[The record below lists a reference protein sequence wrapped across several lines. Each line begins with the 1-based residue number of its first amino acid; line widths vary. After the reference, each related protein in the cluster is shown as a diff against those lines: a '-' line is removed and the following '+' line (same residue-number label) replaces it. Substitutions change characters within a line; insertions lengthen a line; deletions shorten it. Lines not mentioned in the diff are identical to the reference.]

1 MTDGVIVVDKP
12 AGMTSH
18 DVVDEIRR
26 RFKMKRVG
34 HAGTLDPD
42 ATGVLV
48 LGLGKATKLLT
59 YAAASEKSYAAGAHF
74 GVVTSTQDASGE
86 EVQREDASSL
96 TEYDIARALEG
107 LRGDIEQ
114 VPPMVSAVRVG
125 GERLYRRAR
134 RGEEVE
140 REARNVHV
148 ARFDIVGFVPGD
160 TPEGRFEITCSAGT
174 YVRTLIHD
182 LGAAVGTGAHM
193 TTLRRTRASGF
204 SERDAVPLVAV
215 EPGSVRPPFEIVR
228 SLARLDATEDIAA
241 LVSDGRPLGAPREP
255 DLQEGQPVAIVRDSD
270 VLAIYERRGGELRAK
285 RVIPQ

>member
-18 DVVDEIRR
+18 DVVGEIRR

-48 LGLGKATKLLT
+48 LALGKATKLLT
-59 YAAASEKSYAAGAHF
+59 YAATSEKSYAAGAQF

-96 TEYDIARALEG
+96 TQDDIVRALEG

-125 GERLYRRAR
+125 GERLYRKAR

-140 REARNVHV
+140 REARKVHV
-148 ARFDIVGFVPGD
+148 VRFDIVGFVPGD
-160 TPEGRFEITCSAGT
+160 IPEGRFEITCSAGT

-182 LGAAVGTGAHM
+182 LGAAVGTGAHL
-193 TTLRRTRASGF
+193 TTLRRTRSSGF
-204 SERDAVPLVAV
+204 TEHDAVPLVAV
-215 EPGSVRPPFEIVR
+215 EPGSVRPPLEIVR
-228 SLARLDATEDIAA
+228 SLARLDATDDIAA
-241 LVSDGRPLGAPREP
+241 LVSDGRPLGAPQEP
-255 DLQEGQPVAIVRDSD
+255 DLQEGQPVAIVRGSD

>member
-1 MTDGVIVVDKP
+1 MTDGVIIVDKP
-12 AGMTSH
+12 KGMTSH

-26 RFKMKRVG
+26 RFKTKRVG

-59 YAAASEKSYAAGAHF
+59 YAAASDKSYAATARF
-74 GVVTSTQDASGE
+74 GMTTSTQDASGD
-86 EVQREDASSL
+86 EVERRDASSL
-96 TEYDIARALEG
+96 TEADVVRALDG

-114 VPPMVSAVRVG
+114 VPPMVSAVRVE
-125 GERLYRRAR
+125 GERLYAKAR

-140 REARNVHV
+140 REPRKVHV
-148 ARFDIVGFVPGD
+148 ERFDIVDFTPGD
-160 TPEGRFEITCSAGT
+160 APVARFEITCSAGT

-182 LGAAVGTGAHM
+182 LGAAVGTGAHL

-204 SERDAVPLVAV
+204 SDDDAVPLAAV
-215 EPGSVRPPFEIVR
+215 EPASVRPALEIVR
-228 SLARLDATEDIAA
+228 SLPRLDADDDVAA
-241 LVSDGRPLGAPREP
+241 LVSDGRPLGAPQEP
-255 DLQEGQPVAIVRDSD
+255 NLQEGQPVAVVRGSN
-270 VLAIYERRGGELRAK
+270 VLAIYERRGSELRAR